1 MEPLA
6 VVMALAMGTH
16 PRLSRG
22 ERLRPYVAREPDAAR
37 AQPPAAPPPAS
48 GQASG
53 ESEASPESPPGDPSP
68 PRERAPHL
76 PPAVE
81 VSHVTRAVTGAGS
94 TGEEQAP
101 LEAVDGGEKSDG
113 RQKEAEGTGDA
124 VPSQPTED
132 ADMLAKPD
140 ARDAEAVPAMVV
152 VPVVPL
158 SVPEEAK
165 VRAGE
170 AKAETAVQEA
180 NTAHL
185 LEGGVEEGAVAGESE
200 NIAREEP
207 GEQEEGAHA
216 ALPEEMQVA
225 PAAEHAGVA
234 EHEVVAGEMTTTTP
248 QVLADGHGGVD
259 SQDSNG
265 VAEGGEPTGEED
277 PEEEKEWKKT
287 GMRPEMALFDT
298 LKGDSA
304 ALRILVTCIAEALQW
319 RIVRTRPQVA
329 LPSFSRPKRAVRP
342 LSPSMRWGA
351 CRTCTCCRVVLLKR
365 LRATPVA
372 RRAWWRV
379 VAWLTVRGVVGGW
392 QVGDNGEEEELTEED
407 VVARIAEAR
416 VVFDQVRPP
425 PERLVLCLKLISPPT
440 PATCGGRKSS
450 APELRLSTCHPPR
463 PCAVRLRVCAAGSGA
478 LYPHRNRERREE
490 KRGKEVWRWMDGIVL
505 GEDWVVSSLTRM
517 PEGRSMLPNFAL
529 LSRPP
534 IWRFAPA
541 SPSSLCISTGD
552 TRHAAGALHVA
563 QSTTQ
568 HIYDDRG
575 TRVFVARCCRS
586 GAASAAC
593 WEGAPCIHLT
603 WWEGARGMHLTRRL
617 GSRQVG
623 EEEVKNLIKEFD
635 PKRTGSPPTCSLL
648 VVVGG
653 ARAEE
658 AGEGVQA
665 CERTAW
671 GEQVL
676 QG

>member
-319 RIVRTRPQVA
+319 RIVRTRPQV
-329 LPSFSRPKRAVRP
+329 
-342 LSPSMRWGA
+342 
-351 CRTCTCCRVVLLKR
+351 
-365 LRATPVA
+365 
-372 RRAWWRV
+372 
-379 VAWLTVRGVVGGW
+379 
-392 QVGDNGEEEELTEED
+392 GDNGEEEELTEED

-416 VVFDQVRPP
+416 VVFDQFD
-425 PERLVLCLKLISPPT
+425 
-440 PATCGGRKSS
+440 ADAGGTIDAS
-450 APELRLSTCHPPR
+450 ELR
-463 PCAVRLRVCAAGSGA
+463 AA
-478 LYPHRNRERREE
+478 LE
-490 KRGKEVWRWMDGIVL
+490 
-505 GEDWVVSSLTRM
+505 
-517 PEGRSMLPNFAL
+517 
-529 LSRPP
+529 
-534 IWRFAPA
+534 A
-541 SPSSLCISTGD
+541 SD
-552 TRHAAGALHVA
+552 M
-563 QSTTQ
+563 
-568 HIYDDRG
+568 
-575 TRVFVARCCRS
+575 
-586 GAASAAC
+586 
-593 WEGAPCIHLT
+593 
-603 WWEGARGMHLTRRL
+603 EGARGMHLTRRL

-635 PKRTGSPPTCSLL
+635 PKRTGELTFQSFCKMQGIPKLPSEVAAEKVEQAEKAAKAAAVLPGKAL
-648 VVVGG
+648 AGARGVGRGVVGKLGTPG
-653 ARAEE
+653 AGRGTPGAAPGP
-658 AGEGVQA
+658 AGGRGVRSPLA
-665 CERTAW
+665 ASTPGTPGAKHPSTTAVRPGGVAAAGVAPRTATAA
-671 GEQVL
+671 GAGRGVGGKSVGAATPPVRGAIAGTPGAGKPGTPGAGRGTPGAGRGTAL
-676 QG
+676 PSSSAGVGRGSALPAASGGRPPPANKTAGTTPK